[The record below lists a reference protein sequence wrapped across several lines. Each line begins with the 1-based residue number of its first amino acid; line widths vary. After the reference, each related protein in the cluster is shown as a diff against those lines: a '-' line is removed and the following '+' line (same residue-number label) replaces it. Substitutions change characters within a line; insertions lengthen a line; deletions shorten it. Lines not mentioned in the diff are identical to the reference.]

1 MGVLRRIL
9 AALIALRGV
18 TNFGKPFGAGTGL
31 VVFGRLMHG
40 VWSTVVAP
48 LLGVAIVVY
57 AWTLWQAR
65 PAARP
70 LGVVYAIW
78 STVNV
83 LFFPVFEAM
92 PPSVT
97 PAKYAVFAAAGIV
110 GPWLAVW
117 LATRSPQA

>member
-1 MGVLRRIL
+1 
-9 AALIALRGV
+9 
-18 TNFGKPFGAGTGL
+18 L

-48 LLGVAIVVY
+48 LLGVAILVY

-70 LGVVYAIW
+70 LGVAYAIW

-83 LFFPVFEAM
+83 LLFPVLEAM

-97 PAKYAVFAAAGIV
+97 PAKYAVFAVAGIV
-110 GPWLAVW
+110 GPWLAAW
-117 LATRSPQA
+117 LATKGPQA

>member
-1 MGVLRRIL
+1 MGALRRIL

-40 VWSTVVAP
+40 MWSTVVAP
-48 LLGVAIVVY
+48 LLGVAILVY
-57 AWTLWQAR
+57 AWALWQAR
-65 PAARP
+65 PSALP

-83 LFFPVFEAM
+83 LLFPVFEVM

-97 PAKYAVFAAAGIV
+97 PGRYAVFAVAGIV

-117 LATRSPQA
+117 LATKSPQA